1 MSGKRRPALLSG
13 RGHMDEA
20 TRLRNLTTDELL
32 RHVDTSNPQVKE
44 LVSRLEIYFDED
56 PEKENRIS
64 QCGTSAGVS

>member
-1 MSGKRRPALLSG
+1 
-13 RGHMDEA
+13 MDEA

-64 QCGTSAGVS
+64 QCGTPAGVS